1 MKKYFA
7 KVIVTLKD
15 EVKDTRA
22 LAVEKTLKRLE
33 VAENSNFRTGKFYA
47 FDFSAQYEQTALEK
61 LGFICADV
69 LSNPVVEKYERLEFK
84 ELK

>member
-22 LAVEKTLKRLE
+22 LAVEKTLKRLG
-33 VAENSNFRTGKFYA
+33 VAENSNFRTGKF
-47 FDFSAQYEQTALEK
+47 
-61 LGFICADV
+61 
-69 LSNPVVEKYERLEFK
+69 
-84 ELK
+84 